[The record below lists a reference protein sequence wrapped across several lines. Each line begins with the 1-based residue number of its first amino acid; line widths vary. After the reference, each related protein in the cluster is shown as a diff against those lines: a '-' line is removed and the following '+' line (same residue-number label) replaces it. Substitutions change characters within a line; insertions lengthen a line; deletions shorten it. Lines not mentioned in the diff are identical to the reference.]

1 MKWFKRKERALPEAP
16 VCRNC
21 GAQTVG
27 RYCQEC
33 GQDLLAGIGQPILKL
48 ITQVLDN
55 AFALEGKTPRTLFCL
70 LFRPGFLSIQYQ
82 MGKIAHYVHPVK
94 LFWMSTLIFFALL
107 ISQMDMS
114 NIENALA
121 KPDSNITVEF
131 KSKPPELTDE
141 ERNVVNR
148 EKALEM
154 ISTTRNYISKFAPYI
169 AFLFIPIFA
178 LLLTGLF
185 WRRKLFY
192 IFHLVFAVHFHTFLW
207 IFCSILL
214 LIHIVTPNLVFPGW
228 INFLLFFIPGVY
240 LAIALR
246 HFYHTK
252 SWWKACT
259 KAIGLSLLYF
269 FLILITTA
277 VLVTLFIKIYYPEL
291 L

>member
-1 MKWFKRKERALPEAP
+1 MKWFKRKKRTLPEDS

-27 RYCQEC
+27 RYCHEC
-33 GQDLLAGIGQPILKL
+33 GQDLLAGIGQPILTL

-55 AFALEGKTPRTLFCL
+55 AFALEGKTPRTLVNL

-82 MGKIAHYVHPVK
+82 MGKIVHYVHPVK

-114 NIENALA
+114 NLKNELS
-121 KPDSNITVEF
+121 KPDSNITIEF
-131 KSKPPELTDE
+131 KSKPADLTDE
-141 ERNVVNR
+141 ERNAMNI
-148 EKALEM
+148 EKATDM
-154 ISTTRNYISKFAPYI
+154 ISTIANYANKFAPYI

-178 LLLTGLF
+178 LLLAGIF

-192 IFHLVFAVHFHTFLW
+192 VFHLVFAVHFHTFLW

-214 LIHIVTPNLVFPGW
+214 LFHIFTPNLIFPGW
-228 INFLLFFIPGVY
+228 LNLLLFLIPGVY
-240 LAIALR
+240 LTVAIR
-246 HFYHTK
+246 HFYQPK

-259 KAIGLSLLYF
+259 KTIGVSLLYV
-269 FLILITTA
+269 FLILIATA
-277 VLVTLFIKIYYPEL
+277 FLIILFFKFYYPEL